1 MKKAITPDEA
11 NEFEQIPNIGESL
24 AEDLRSIGLKHPVDL
39 KKQNPYEMYLKLCR
53 KTKSYQD
60 PCVLDV
66 FISAV
71 SFMKGKGVR
80 MWWEFTPERKKN
92 FHIVAEEIDRL
103 KLKGSHRD

>member
-1 MKKAITPDEA
+1 MKKAISPEGV
-11 NEFEQIPNIGESL
+11 EHFEEIPNIGESM
-24 AEDLRSIGLKHPVDL
+24 AEDLRSIGLKHPNDL
-39 KKQNPYEMYLKLCR
+39 KKQNPYELYVKLCR

-71 SFMKGKGVR
+71 YFMKGKGVK

-92 FHIVAEEIDRL
+92 FHIVASEIATL
-103 KLKGSHRD
+103 KLKK